1 MRTLILLPALAVFV
15 IGADGRLYAQECK
28 PKDFTFQEVEKINFS
43 DISKFSGYSVVEQ
56 KNDEQKHQK
65 FDGSGVV
72 YGSPVKLSYE
82 DSKSLSN
89 YLLQKSGFD
98 FARDVRLAIVA
109 ASNRPISAYEAETLS
124 FVFSPGA
131 LRLRS
136 SSRSAANR
144 PSVSC

>member
-72 YGSPVKLSYE
+72 
-82 DSKSLSN
+82 
-89 YLLQKSGFD
+89 
-98 FARDVRLAIVA
+98 
-109 ASNRPISAYEAETLS
+109 
-124 FVFSPGA
+124 
-131 LRLRS
+131 
-136 SSRSAANR
+136 
-144 PSVSC
+144 